1 MNALLVAGLSALL
14 LAVLFVG
21 WLVWLVNVQPRE
33 PRSPKSEFAGR
44 NSPGGKDEAGP
55 FPGRRAIPQPA
66 RNIRPSAAVRSPG
79 NADN

>member
-33 PRSPKSEFAGR
+33 LRPLKREFTPHRST
-44 NSPGGKDEAGP
+44 
-55 FPGRRAIPQPA
+55 PA
-66 RNIRPSAAVRSPG
+66 ER
-79 NADN
+79 D